1 MEKPITVMRAEFINN
16 ITDLINGSMLPP
28 FIIEPILRDMYL
40 ETKTIAQRQ
49 YEYDKEQYE
58 QSLATYDDIELQEN
72 GVDDDQS

>member
-72 GVDDDQS
+72 VVDDDQS